1 MITTHY
7 SEVFMNRLLIAFL
20 IVVSAAAVA
29 FSQPPDKPSSK
40 DQTMF
45 RTVFHV
51 NFGDQERQKHGLN
64 NIENILKEVDDA
76 QIEVVCHGEGI
87 SLVETKSKHADLV
100 QSLLKKRVRF
110 VACENTM
117 KKKSL
122 SKEDLVVGTGTV
134 PSGAVEVI
142 RKQGE
147 GYAYFRP

>member
-1 MITTHY
+1 
-7 SEVFMNRLLIAFL
+7 MNRIWPALLIGA
-20 IVVSAAAVA
+20 IAVTCA
-29 FSQPPDKPSSK
+29 EAEPLQNSSK
-40 DQTMF
+40 ENQPMLKA
-45 RTVFHV
+45 VIHV
-51 NFGDQERQKHGLN
+51 NFGDPERQKHGLN
-64 NIENILKEVDDA
+64 NIENILKEVGDA

-87 SLVETKSKHADLV
+87 SLVEKKAKLADSV
-100 QSLLKKRVRF
+100 QSLMKQGIRF

-122 SKEDLVVGTGTV
+122 SKGDLVAGTTTV